1 MNKIVCDVCG
11 TSYPETAEQCPICGT
26 AKTDSAKTATA
37 GETGYAYVK
46 GGRFSHANVRKRNA
60 GKKELPRVVAPV
72 KPQKEADPK
81 PRKEAEPKPKKEA
94 QPKPQKETAPI
105 ASKEQQPVPQKERPA
120 RKKRTSASGQ
130 QKPVN
135 EKREKVVNVIL
146 ALIALLLVLAILAV
160 FAFILKG
167 YLDGKKPTEP
177 AGGTTTQ
184 STASTSVE
192 NPCTDVRLA
201 LSEKKFTSVGDK
213 FQINAI
219 PTPEDTTDEIW
230 YESADERIATV
241 DDRGVVTAVAN
252 GQVIIYVHCGE
263 YTAECSITC
272 EVGVDPI
279 EPTDPTEPSTDP
291 TEPPVELK
299 LNREDFTLNG
309 YGDSHILYNGE
320 IDPAQIIWT
329 SSDET
334 VATVTNGKVVAVGN
348 GNATI
353 TAEYMGQKVTCQ
365 VHCLNVVVSS
375 YELKTRFGSG
385 SDFTISVGDSI
396 VLYMVE
402 KETGLRIQAEELTF
416 TLSKEGVIT
425 IDENGK
431 IKAVG
436 TGTVTVTVT
445 YGEHTLKSTVRV
457 KKAS

>member
-11 TSYPETAEQCPICGT
+11 TSYPETAVQCPICGT
-26 AKTDSAKTATA
+26 AKTDAAKITTG

-72 KPQKEADPK
+72 KPQ
-81 PRKEAEPKPKKEA
+81 REAEPKTRKEA
-94 QPKPQKETAPI
+94 APKAPKEAAPAAPQKE
-105 ASKEQQPVPQKERPA
+105 KPV
-120 RKKRTSASGQ
+120 RKKQTSAPVR
-130 QKPVN
+130 QKPN
-135 EKREKVVNVIL
+135 KEKRESGTNIVL
-146 ALIALLLVLAILAV
+146 AVIALLLVLGIVAV
-160 FAFILKG
+160 FAYIVKG
-167 YLDGKKPTEP
+167 YIDGRKPTEP

-184 STASTSVE
+184 STASTSAE
-192 NPCTDVRLA
+192 ISCTGLRLA

-219 PTPEDTTDEIW
+219 PTPEETTDVIT
-230 YESADERIATV
+230 YESADEQIAAV
-241 DDRGVVTAVAN
+241 DEKGVVTAVAN
-252 GQVIIYVHCGE
+252 GQVIIYVHCGGF
-263 YTAECSITC
+263 TAECYITC
-272 EVGVDPI
+272 EVGVDP
-279 EPTDPTEPSTDP
+279 TDPSQPNEPSTAP

-320 IDPAQIIWT
+320 IDRSEITWT

-353 TAEYMGQKVTCQ
+353 TAEYMGQKATCE
-365 VHCLNVVVSS
+365 VHCVNVVVSE
-375 YELKTRFGSG
+375 YELRTRYGLG
-385 SDFTISVGDSI
+385 SDFTISVGDTI
-396 VLYMVE
+396 VLYMVD
-402 KETGLRIQAEELTF
+402 KESGLRIQAENLTF

-431 IKAVG
+431 ITAVG

-445 YGEHTLKSTVRV
+445 YGEHTLKSTVHVR
-457 KKAS
+457 KASS

>member
-11 TSYPETAEQCPICGT
+11 TSYPETEVQCPICGT
-26 AKTDSAKTATA
+26 AKTDAAKSTTG

-60 GKKELPRVVAPV
+60 GKGELPRVVAPV
-72 KPQKEADPK
+72 KPQKEAEPKPVKQPEPK
-81 PRKEAEPKPKKEA
+81 PRKEAAPKPAKDA
-94 QPKPQKETAPI
+94 AP
-105 ASKEQQPVPQKERPA
+105 AAVPKERPV
-120 RKKRTSASGQ
+120 RQKRTSAPAQ

-135 EKREKVVNVIL
+135 EKREKIVNVIL
-146 ALIALLLVLAILAV
+146 ALVALLLVLAILTV
-160 FAFILKG
+160 FGLWIYKGFIEG
-167 YLDGKKPTEP
+167 RDPTEP
-177 AGGTTTQ
+177 VGGTTTQ
-184 STASTSVE
+184 PSSSTSAQI
-192 NPCTDVRLA
+192 PCTGVRLA
-201 LSEKKFTSVGDK
+201 LSEKTFTSMEDK
-213 FQINAI
+213 FYLSVTVQ
-219 PTPEDTTDEIW
+219 PENTTDAVW
-230 YESADERIATV
+230 YESGDERIATV
-241 DDRGVVTAVAN
+241 DEKGIVYPVAD
-252 GQVIIYVHCGE
+252 GQVTIYVHCGE
-263 YTAECSITC
+263 YSAECAITC
-272 EVGVDPI
+272 EVGIAPVDPSQ
-279 EPTDPTEPSTDP
+279 PSQPSTDP
-291 TEPPVELK
+291 TEPQFVLK

-309 YGDSHILYNGE
+309 YGDSHVLYNGE
-320 IDPAQIIWT
+320 IDAAEIIWT
-329 SSDET
+329 SSDEA

-365 VHCLNVVVSS
+365 VHCYNVVVSS

-402 KETGLRIQAEELTF
+402 KESGLRIQAEELTF

-425 IDENGK
+425 IDETGK

-457 KKAS
+457 KKAN

>member
-11 TSYPETAEQCPICGT
+11 TSYPEIEAQCPICGT
-26 AKTDSAKTATA
+26 AKTDTAKSTTA
-37 GETGYAYVK
+37 GEGGYTYVK

-60 GKKELPRVVAPV
+60 GRGELPRVVAPV
-72 KPQKEADPK
+72 KPQKEADPRQK
-81 PRKEAEPKPKKEA
+81 KEAEPKPR
-94 QPKPQKETAPI
+94 KETAPKPP
-105 ASKEQQPVPQKERPA
+105 KEKAPVAPSKERPVP
-120 RKKRTSASGQ
+120 RNRSSAPVQ
-130 QKPVN
+130 QKPAN
-135 EKREKVVNVIL
+135 EKREKGINIIL
-146 ALIALLLVLAILAV
+146 ALIALLLVLAIVAV
-160 FAFILKG
+160 FAYIVKG
-167 YLDGKKPTEP
+167 YIDSKKPTEP
-177 AGGTTTQ
+177 VGGTTTRP
-184 STASTSVE
+184 TTSTSLTI
-192 NPCTDVRLA
+192 PCTGVRLA
-201 LSEKKFTSVGDK
+201 LSEKTFTSLEDK
-213 FQINAI
+213 FYLSVTLDPGN
-219 PTPEDTTDEIW
+219 TTDALW
-230 YESADERIATV
+230 YESSDERIATV
-241 DDRGVVTAVAN
+241 DEKGIVYPVAD
-252 GQVIIYVHCGE
+252 GQVTIYVHCGE

-272 EVGVDPI
+272 EVGVAPVDPSQ
-279 EPTDPTEPSTDP
+279 PSQPSTDP
-291 TEPPVELK
+291 TEPQIILK

-309 YGDSHILYNGE
+309 YGDSHVLYNGE
-320 IDPAQIIWT
+320 IDAAEIIWT

-334 VATVTNGKVVAVGN
+334 VATVANGKVVAVGN

-365 VHCLNVVVSS
+365 VHCFNVVVSS

-402 KETGLRIQAEELTF
+402 KESGLRIQAEELTF

-445 YGEHTLKSTVRV
+445 YGEHSLKSTVRV